1 MLELPS
7 TISAVTVYRQGA
19 LVERRIELPAQCEGK
34 LKIYA
39 LPLMLQDHSLSVRV
53 EGPEPRPVVTD
64 FRVGLQVNGATET
77 SDLEQK
83 LQEARHRC
91 DALRARL
98 TSLRGLL
105 TGLQALQPNGR
116 PHSAEG
122 APLGSYQMEGLMEL
136 LAFREDETRRLEDD
150 QAQLERELKEA
161 GEVLAGLQYQR
172 SRAPAVRPEAL
183 EKAVRLTLRGEA
195 PEGTTLYLSY
205 GVPGARWAPAYSVSF
220 SSSLDKAELTMRAML
235 AQRTGEDWKD
245 VTLTLSTADPNE
257 WREIPE
263 WKSLRIGRAEE
274 PGGARWFPPPS
285 GADALFA
292 DFDAARSRRR
302 SETITTAPA
311 PPPPPPMEP
320 APESMAGS
328 FLGAIAQEFDQAR
341 LAVGGAA
348 GGAPTSPPPMMMPS
362 PVMTAPAAA
371 PKGGSLLSRAAAP
384 LDRLS
389 TQRKRIAFGGAP
401 GGADLDDNADEGGG
415 GSRFQTTQTVDRRY
429 MRYQN
434 LRLVDYTH
442 HGRGQLIALERFE
455 HYLESGATG
464 WSLDDMV
471 SALAMAE
478 SRAEQVTRLAA
489 PSGYTYPHQQSGF
502 DYSYPAQ
509 ALVDAA
515 SDGIFH
521 SVPVF
526 VCELSPSLNYVC
538 TPRESPLVFR
548 TAEMTNPSGR
558 ALPEGP
564 ADISVGGDFLHTSP
578 LRGVTPEGKLS
589 LGLGVEHSIK
599 VSRNT
604 VFKEGTSGLMG
615 GTTELTHTVTVE
627 AVNHRSNDIVLEIR
641 ERLPQPAP
649 EHKDEMK
656 VLLGQ
661 IKPPWEGFE
670 PEKNPLLKTA
680 YRWKL
685 PIASGEKAVASAIY
699 IVEMPSKY
707 EIQGGNRRE
716 PRT

>member
-19 LVERRIELPAQCEGK
+19 LVERRVELPAQCEGT
-34 LKIYA
+34 LKISA
-39 LPLMLQDHSLSVRV
+39 LPLILQDHTLSVRV
-53 EGPEPRPVVTD
+53 EGPEPRPVVVD
-64 FRVGLQVNGATET
+64 FQVGLQVNGATET
-77 SDLEQK
+77 SDLEQE
-83 LQEARHRC
+83 LEQARHRC
-91 DALRARL
+91 EALRARL
-98 TSLRGLL
+98 ASLLGLL
-105 TGLQALQPNGR
+105 AGLQALQPGGR
-116 PHSAEG
+116 PHSADG
-122 APLGSYQMEGLMEL
+122 APLGSYQIEGQMEL
-136 LAFREDETRRLEDD
+136 LAFREDETRRLEDER
-150 QAQLERELKEA
+150 AGLETELKDA
-161 GEVLAGLQYQR
+161 GEALARLQYQCD

-183 EKAVRLTLRGEA
+183 EKAVRLTLQGET

-245 VTLTLSTADPNE
+245 VTLTLSTADPSE

-263 WKSLRIGRAEE
+263 WKALRIGRAEE
-274 PGGARWFPPPS
+274 PGEARWFPPPS
-285 GADALFA
+285 GAEALFA

-302 SETITTAPA
+302 SETIITAPA

-320 APESMAGS
+320 APVLMADPL
-328 FLGAIAQEFDQAR
+328 LGALAHDFDQAR

-348 GGAPTSPPPMMMPS
+348 GGAPTSPPPMMMP
-362 PVMTAPAAA
+362 APAAA
-371 PKGGSLLSRAAAP
+371 PKSGSLFSLAS
-384 LDRLS
+384 
-389 TQRKRIAFGGAP
+389 AFGGAS
-401 GGADLDDNADEGGG
+401 GRADLDDSTEGGG

-434 LRLVDYTH
+434 LRLVDCTD
-442 HGRGQLIALERFE
+442 HGRGQLLALEEFE
-455 HYLESGATG
+455 HYLESKTTG

-478 SRAEQVTRLAA
+478 SRADQVTRLTA
-489 PSGYTYPHQQSGF
+489 PPGYTYPQQQSGF
-502 DYSYPAQ
+502 DYAYQAQ
-509 ALVDAA
+509 APVDAT

-548 TAEMTNPSGR
+548 TAEMINPSGR

-564 ADISVGGDFLHTSP
+564 ADISVGGDFLHTTP
-578 LRGVTPEGKLS
+578 LRGVTPDGKLS
-589 LGLGVEHSIK
+589 LGLGVEQSIK

-615 GTTELTHTVTVE
+615 GTAELTHTVTVE
-627 AVNHRSNDIVLEIR
+627 VVNHRSYDIVLEIR

-661 IKPPWEGFE
+661 VKPPWEGFE

-685 PIASGEKAVASAIY
+685 PIASGEKAVASATY